1 MGAIGASRGSTSFD
15 WLSIA
20 PDWTSPVATPD
31 RPPSCHAQ
39 SRRSFVTGVSESS
52 RGWAT
57 TDPVAEKR
65 ADTILNLMLF
75 IELFTLNRLWNGLT
89 DEEMHW
95 EPHAGAW
102 GVRRRSECTTPTPM
116 GTGEWVID

>member
-1 MGAIGASRGSTSFD
+1 MAL
-15 WLSIA
+15 W
-20 PDWTSPVATPD
+20 
-31 RPPSCHAQ
+31 
-39 SRRSFVTGVSESS
+39 SFVTGVSESS

-102 GVRRRSECTTPTPM
+102 GVSPASRMGPRRHRWAR
-116 GTGEWVID
+116 GNG